1 MKTWKRWPAGPRA
14 VSTPLPKRR
23 APLPRSHSTYSP
35 SPVSISTQEDS
46 PPKVWRTGKASSRST
61 KARAFSS
68 VSRLRPT
75 PCTRAATSL
84 RWISVPLMATGMDP
98 RVPQKR
104 TSMPRPQTVS
114 KAARAGGDSLAS
126 ASRSAGKTSSTRL
139 KRLISKISRT
149 TGWSPHTAR
158 VPPCFFTCL
167 EARMSTRSPTL
178 LMYSTPE
185 KSRTSRSPPGPQ
197 PARCGASA
205 LRKSS
210 AVEWSMRPRGKSA
223 MASAN
228 RFGPSCMHAPRRSIE
243 SNRRP
248 ILPSRPGLPVLPATR
263 PEKAALGPRVRVVV
277 VGNVA
282 HVVVHV
288 VLAHL
293 GESHVVQAGP
303 HVLEVF
309 GRGRGAVPT
318 PDHHGHV
325 AYVALGD
332 PADVVLVVPGRHAL
346 GAAEIAVVH
355 APALVGHGHQR
366 SP

>member
-1 MKTWKRWPAGPRA
+1 
-14 VSTPLPKRR
+14 
-23 APLPRSHSTYSP
+23 
-35 SPVSISTQEDS
+35 
-46 PPKVWRTGKASSRST
+46 
-61 KARAFSS
+61 
-68 VSRLRPT
+68 
-75 PCTRAATSL
+75 
-84 RWISVPLMATGMDP
+84 MATGMEP

-104 TSMPRPQTVS
+104 TSMLRPQTVS
-114 KAARAGGDSLAS
+114 KTARAGGDSRAS
-126 ASRSAGKTSSTRL
+126 ASRRTGKTSSTRL

-149 TGWSPHTAR
+149 TGWRPHTAR
-158 VPPCFFTCL
+158 APPCFFTCL

-185 KSRTSRSPPGPQ
+185 KSRTSRSPSVPQ

-228 RFGPSCMHAPRRSIE
+228 RFGPSCMHAPRRSIV

-263 PEKAALGPRVRVVV
+263 PEEAALGPRVRVVV
-277 VGNVA
+277 VGDVA
-282 HVVVHV
+282 HVVVDV

-293 GESHVVQAGP
+293 GLGDLVQARP
-303 HVLEVF
+303 HVLEVL
-309 GRGRGAVPT
+309 GRGRGAVPA
-318 PDHHGHV
+318 PHHHGHV
-325 AYVALGD
+325 AHVALRD
-332 PADVVLVVPGRHAL
+332 PADIVFVVPGRHAL
-346 GAAEIAVVH
+346 GPAQIAVVH
-355 APALVGHGHQR
+355 APALGLYRHQT